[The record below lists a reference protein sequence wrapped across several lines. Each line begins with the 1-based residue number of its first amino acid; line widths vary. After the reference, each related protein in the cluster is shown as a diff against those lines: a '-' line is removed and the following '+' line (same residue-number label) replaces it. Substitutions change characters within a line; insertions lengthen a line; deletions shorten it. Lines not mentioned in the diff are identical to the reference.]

1 MTKTTEDLSGLGM
14 AGKLTVDELN
24 KRRARQATRPFNAA
38 LLQSV
43 YTTGEKEALEELNRF
58 NEHIAGLN
66 RHFLAEEFPRL
77 CVLCLGVGFLSGG
90 IIGFLFGYFI

>member
-24 KRRARQATRPFNAA
+24 KRRARQAA
-38 LLQSV
+38 LQV
-43 YTTGEKEALEELNRF
+43 PEEKEALEELNRF
-58 NEHIAGLN
+58 NNHIDGLI
-66 RHFLAEEFPRL
+66 AEE
-77 CVLCLGVGFLSGG
+77 LSRMRMLRFGIGALLGG